1 MTTAD
6 HLNALPVGFRFEE
19 HEIIRILG
27 SGGFGI
33 TYLGYDHNLDK
44 AVAIKEYLP
53 NDLAVRQGGSTVL
66 PKSSADKEDFEWGL
80 ERFLDEARTLA
91 KFDHRN
97 IIKVHRFFRAHETGY
112 ILMEYAEGK
121 TLSELLKEK
130 RKISEDELWAIL
142 EPLLKGLKV
151 VHKNE
156 YLHRD
161 IKPGNIIIRDD
172 GSPVLIDFGSA
183 RQALGVKS
191 RSITAIV
198 SPGYAPLE
206 QYSVRGNQ
214 GPWTDIYALG
224 AVAYKCLTGKVPPD
238 ATVRIKDD
246 PYIPVREASGAA
258 TPSHLLKAIDM
269 ALAPDPDDRP
279 KDITDWLAL
288 LGGRRT
294 VAERAAGKMAR
305 RQKKPSQMGQKADG
319 LPKPA
324 IAAALV
330 VVIGAAAFFL
340 WPAPQAPV
348 PSPAATELVDS
359 EPQAGEVDQAALIRQ
374 AQGLLNQLGYEVGP
388 PSGEMSTR
396 TIGAVRNFETN
407 ENLIE
412 TGEVDAL
419 LIEKLMAAL
428 DRKDDAAWQ
437 EALAGGTEV
446 AITKYQEDWPGGR
459 HLSEVGPLL
468 DRLAWEAAKAAESIS
483 ALEAYRATRPEG
495 AFASEVAAEIQK
507 IEAAQDTAWAE
518 AGLEGTI
525 EAYEAFIDNHP
536 ASKHVVAARQAISE
550 IMRLDEEGAWAS
562 VQRRD
567 RIPAY
572 ESYKE
577 NYPGGKY
584 VQAANEAIARLKIE
598 AEETAW
604 AEARQIDTA
613 AAYEAYLEAYPRG
626 RFVIAANQAIAAV
639 AVREEEA
646 AWAEAKRL
654 ETAAAY
660 EAYKAAYPKGK
671 FRKEANQ
678 AIEAVAVREEATA
691 WAAAQRA
698 DTAVGYEAYKAA
710 YPRGKFSVAADQ
722 AIAAVAVREQETAWA
737 EAQRLDTVAAYE
749 AYKVAYPGGK
759 FIAQAGA
766 AIRLL
771 SDQVSRVERAAWK
784 KLQANPTVADY
795 RSFLREY
802 PRGANANKAR
812 KFFEPYPVV
821 WERVLGG
828 KANDAGTALVVL
840 SGGGVAVAGW
850 TESKGAGGT
859 DVWIL
864 KFDEN
869 GQTVWEQT
877 RGGTGNESATA
888 IVELPQGEL
897 ALAGWR
903 MAKGSKT
910 ANMLVGK
917 LDASGNTIWER
928 TYTGNG
934 NEYAAGIA
942 LLPNGRLAVAGVP
955 RDSSRNRSKMRLVKI
970 GANGNISREL
980 TFDTAIT
987 NRFGALAA
995 LADGGLA
1002 VATSTTYQRDHHD
1015 LWILRLDRSGKQ
1027 VWGNAFGGQRN
1038 EYADAIV
1045 ALKDGGFLV
1054 AGRIEGG
1061 RGSSDEIQIIKLDG
1075 SGNPVWERTFSGIES
1090 DGVKSL
1096 AVLPDG
1102 TIVAAG
1108 STRSGGAG
1116 DYNAWLLK
1124 LDPLGNQ
1131 IWESSFGGNKNQHA
1145 NALGVLPNGGLV
1157 VVGTTDSKGA
1167 GKQDLWLVRLDPH

>member
-1 MTTAD
+1 MTSD

-19 HEIIRILG
+19 HEIIRVLG

-44 AVAIKEYLP
+44 AIAIKEYLP
-53 NDLAVRQGGSTVL
+53 NDLAVRQGGTTVL

-80 ERFLDEARTLA
+80 ERFLDEARILA

-151 VHKNE
+151 VHNSK

-161 IKPGNIIIRDD
+161 IKPANIIIRDD

-183 RQALGVKS
+183 RQALGAKS
-191 RSITAIV
+191 RSITAII

-238 ATVRIKDD
+238 ATVRIRDD
-246 PYIPVREASGAA
+246 PYIPVHEACEAA
-258 TPSHLLKAIDM
+258 KPSHILKAVDM

-288 LGGRRT
+288 LGGRRIA
-294 VAERAAGKMAR
+294 AERAAGKKAR
-305 RQKKPSQMGQKADG
+305 RQKKPSEIGHKIDG
-319 LPKPA
+319 LPIPA

-330 VVIGAAAFFL
+330 VVIGAAAYFL
-340 WPAPQAPV
+340 WPASEAPA
-348 PSPAATELVDS
+348 PSPAPTELADTES
-359 EPQAGEVDQAALIRQ
+359 QAGEVGQPALIRQ

-388 PSGEMSTR
+388 PSGQMSTR
-396 TIGAVRNFETN
+396 TIGAVRNFETD
-407 ENLIE
+407 EDLIE
-412 TGEVDAL
+412 TGEVDVL
-419 LIEKLMAAL
+419 LIVKLMAAL
-428 DRKDDAAWQ
+428 VRKDDAAWQ
-437 EALAGGTEV
+437 VALAGGTEV
-446 AITKYQEDWPGGR
+446 AIAKYQADWPDGR
-459 HLSEVGPLL
+459 HLSEIDTLL
-468 DRLAWEAAKAAESIS
+468 DRLAWEAAKAAKSIP
-483 ALEAYRATRPEG
+483 ALEAYRVTRPEG
-495 AFASEVAAEIQK
+495 AFVGEVEAEIQE
-507 IEAAQDTAWAE
+507 IETEQEAAWAE
-518 AGLEGTI
+518 AGLAGTI
-525 EAYEAFIDNHP
+525 EAYQAFIDSHP
-536 ASKHVVAARQAISE
+536 ASKHVAAAKDAILE
-550 IMRLDEEGAWAS
+550 IVRLDEEGAWVR

-572 ESYKE
+572 ETYKE
-577 NYPGGKY
+577 NYPSGKY
-584 VQAANEAIARLKIE
+584 VQAANEAIARLKIK

-626 RFVIAANQAIAAV
+626 
-639 AVREEEA
+639 
-646 AWAEAKRL
+646 
-654 ETAAAY
+654 
-660 EAYKAAYPKGK
+660 K
-671 FRKEANQ
+671 F
-678 AIEAVAVREEATA
+678 I
-691 WAAAQRA
+691 
-698 DTAVGYEAYKAA
+698 
-710 YPRGKFSVAADQ
+710 VAADQ
-722 AIAAVAVREQETAWA
+722 AIAAVLVRAEEAAWA
-737 EAQRLDTVAAYE
+737 EAQRADTVAAYE
-749 AYKVAYPGGK
+749 AYKVAYAEGKFRKEANQAIAAVAMREEEAAWAEAQRADTVVGYEAYKTTYPGGK
-759 FIAQAGA
+759 FRAAADQAIATVAVREQEIAWAEAQRADTVAAYEVYKTAYPKGKFLSEADA
-766 AIRLL
+766 AIELL
-771 SDQVSRVERAAWK
+771 SDKVSRAERTAWK
-784 KLQANPTVADY
+784 KLQENPTVADY

-812 KFFEPYPVV
+812 KFFEPYPIT

-828 KANDAGTALVVL
+828 KANDAGTALAIL

-850 TESKGAGGT
+850 TESKGAGGA
-859 DVWIL
+859 DIWIL
-864 KFDEN
+864 KVDEN
-869 GQTVWEQT
+869 GKTIWEHT
-877 RGGTGNESATA
+877 LGGPGDENATA
-888 IVELPQGEL
+888 IIELPQGEL
-897 ALAGWR
+897 AVAGWR
-903 MAKGSKT
+903 KAKGSKT

-917 LDASGNTIWER
+917 LDTSGTTIWER
-928 TYTGNG
+928 TYIGNG
-934 NEYAAGIA
+934 NEYAAGLA
-942 LLPNGRLAVAGVP
+942 VLTNGPLAVAGVP
-955 RDSSRNRSKMRLVKI
+955 RDSGRNRSKVRLVKI
-970 GANGNISREL
+970 GANGNISWEL
-980 TFDTAIT
+980 TFDTAIAD
-987 NRFGALAA
+987 RFGALTA
-995 LADGGLA
+995 LRDGGLA

-1045 ALKDGGFLV
+1045 ALKSGAFLV
-1054 AGRIEGG
+1054 AGRIEGD
-1061 RGSSDEIQIIKLDG
+1061 RGSSDEIQIIKLDR

-1108 STRSGGAG
+1108 STRSGRAG
-1116 DYNAWLLK
+1116 DYDAWLLK

-1131 IWESSFGGNKNQHA
+1131 IWESSFGGNKNQYA

>member
-1 MTTAD
+1 MTSD
-6 HLNALPVGFRFEE
+6 HLNALPMGFRFEE
-19 HEIIRILG
+19 HEIIRVLG

-33 TYLGYDHNLDK
+33 TYLGHDHNLDK

-53 NDLAVRQGGSTVL
+53 NDLAVRRGGSTVL

-130 RKISEDELWAIL
+130 RKYSEDELWAIL

-151 VHKNE
+151 VHENE

-183 RQALGVKS
+183 RQALGAKS

-214 GPWTDIYALG
+214 GPWTDIYALA

-246 PYIPVREASGAA
+246 PYIPVHEASEAA
-258 TPSHLLKAIDM
+258 KPSHFLKAVDM

-279 KDITDWLAL
+279 KDINDWLAL

-294 VAERAAGKMAR
+294 AVERAAGKKAR
-305 RQKKPSQMGQKADG
+305 RQKKPSEMSHKIDG

-330 VVIGAAAFFL
+330 VVIGAAAYFL
-340 WPAPQAPV
+340 WPASEAPA
-348 PSPAATELVDS
+348 PSPTPSELADA
-359 EPQAGEVDQAALIRQ
+359 EPQAGEVGQPALIRQ

-396 TIGAVRNFETN
+396 TIGAVRNFETD
-407 ENLIE
+407 EDLIE

-419 LIEKLMAAL
+419 LIDKLMAAL
-428 DRKDDAAWQ
+428 DRKDDTAWQ
-437 EALAGGTEV
+437 QALAGGTKM
-446 AITKYQEDWPGGR
+446 AIAKYQEDWPDGR
-459 HLSEVGPLL
+459 HLSEVDTLL
-468 DRLAWEAAKAAESIS
+468 DRLAWEAAKAAKSIS
-483 ALEAYRATRPEG
+483 ALEAYRETRPEG
-495 AFASEVAAEIQK
+495 AFLGEVAAEIQA
-507 IEAAQDTAWAE
+507 IEAEQDAAWAE

-525 EAYEAFIDNHP
+525 AGYEAFIDNHP
-536 ASKHVVAARQAISE
+536 ASKYVAAAREAISE

-572 ESYKE
+572 ETYKE
-577 NYPGGKY
+577 NYPSGKY

-604 AEARQIDTA
+604 TEAQQVNTA
-613 AAYEAYLEAYPRG
+613 AAYEAYLE
-626 RFVIAANQAIAAV
+626 
-639 AVREEEA
+639 
-646 AWAEAKRL
+646 
-654 ETAAAY
+654 T
-660 EAYKAAYPKGK
+660 
-671 FRKEANQ
+671 
-678 AIEAVAVREEATA
+678 
-691 WAAAQRA
+691 
-698 DTAVGYEAYKAA
+698 
-710 YPRGKFSVAADQ
+710 YPRGKYVLAANQ

-749 AYKVAYPGGK
+749 AYKKAYPRGK
-759 FIAQAGA
+759 FRVAADQAMAAVAVRKQELVWAEAQRADTVAAYEAYKVAFPKGKFMAQAEA
-766 AIRLL
+766 AIKLL
-771 SDQVSRVERAAWK
+771 SDEVSKVERVAWK
-784 KLQANPTVADY
+784 KLQANPTVAEY

-812 KFFEPYPVV
+812 KFFEPYPVT

-828 KANDAGTALVVL
+828 NANDAGTALAIL

-850 TESKGAGGT
+850 TESKGAGGA

-869 GQTVWEQT
+869 GKTIWEHAW
-877 RGGTGNESATA
+877 GGTGNENATA
-888 IVELPQGEL
+888 IVELPGGGL
-897 ALAGWR
+897 AVAGWR
-903 MAKGSKT
+903 KAKGSKS
-910 ANMLVGK
+910 ANMLLGK

-928 TYTGNG
+928 TYAGNR
-934 NEYAAGIA
+934 NEYAAGLA
-942 LLPNGRLAVAGVP
+942 VLPNGRLAVAGVP
-955 RDSSRNRSKMRLVKI
+955 RESGRNRSKMRLVKI
-970 GANGNISREL
+970 GENGNISWEL
-980 TFDTAIT
+980 TFDPAIAD
-987 NRFGALAA
+987 RFGALIA
-995 LADGGLA
+995 LPDGGLA

-1038 EYADAIV
+1038 EIADAIV
-1045 ALKDGGFLV
+1045 ALKGGGYLV

-1061 RGSSDEIQIIKLDG
+1061 RGSSDEIQIIKLDS
-1075 SGNPVWERTFSGIES
+1075 SGNAVWERTFSGIES

-1108 STRSGGAG
+1108 STRSGRAG

-1124 LDPLGNQ
+1124 LDRLGNQ

-1145 NALGVLPNGGLV
+1145 NALGVLPSGGLV
-1157 VVGTTDSKGA
+1157 VAGTTDSKGA
-1167 GKQDLWLVRLDPH
+1167 GKQDLWLVRLDPY

>member
-1 MTTAD
+1 MMTSD

-19 HEIIRILG
+19 HEIIRVLG

-33 TYLGYDHNLDK
+33 TYLGYDHNLYK
-44 AVAIKEYLP
+44 PVAIKEYLP
-53 NDLAVRQGGSTVL
+53 NDLAVRQDGTTVL

-97 IIKVHRFFRAHETGY
+97 IIKVSRFFRAHETGY
-112 ILMEYAEGK
+112 IVMEYAEGK

-130 RKISEDELWAIL
+130 HKLSEDEVWAIL
-142 EPLLKGLKV
+142 EPLLKGLEV

-183 RQALGVKS
+183 RQALGAKS

-206 QYSVRGNQ
+206 QYSEHSNQ

-224 AVAYKCLTGKVPPD
+224 AVAYKCLTGKIPPD

-246 PYIPVREASGAA
+246 PYIPVHEASEAA
-258 TPSHLLKAIDM
+258 KPSHLLKAVDI

-288 LGGRRT
+288 LRGRRIA
-294 VAERAAGKMAR
+294 AERAAGKKAR
-305 RQKKPSQMGQKADG
+305 RQKKPSEISQKIDG
-319 LPKPA
+319 LPKLA

-330 VVIGAAAFFL
+330 LVVGATAYFL
-340 WPAPQAPV
+340 WPASEAPA
-348 PSPAATELVDS
+348 PSPAPTELAETEPPAS
-359 EPQAGEVDQAALIRQ
+359 EFGQPALIRQ
-374 AQGLLNQLGYEVGP
+374 AQGLLNQLDYEVGP

-396 TIGAVRNFETN
+396 TIGAVRSFETD

-412 TGEVDAL
+412 TGEVDTL
-419 LIEKLMAAL
+419 LIDKLMAAL

-446 AITKYQEDWPGGR
+446 EIAKYQEDWSDGR
-459 HLSEVGPLL
+459 HLSEVDALL
-468 DRLAWEAAKAAESIS
+468 DRLAWETAKAAKSIP
-483 ALEAYRATRPEG
+483 ALEAYREIRPEG
-495 AFASEVAAEIQK
+495 AFVGEVMAEIQE
-507 IEAAQDTAWAE
+507 IEAEQGAAWAE

-525 EAYEAFIDNHP
+525 EAYEAFIDIHP
-536 ASKHVVAARQAISE
+536 ASKYVAAARQAISE
-550 IMRLDEEGAWAS
+550 IMRLDEEGAWVS

-572 ESYKE
+572 ETYKE
-577 NYPGGKY
+577 NYPSGKY

-598 AEETAW
+598 AQETAW

-626 RFVIAANQAIAAV
+626 RFVIAANQAISAV

-646 AWAEAKRL
+646 AWSEAKRL
-654 ETAAAY
+654 DTVAAY
-660 EAYKAAYPKGK
+660 EAYKAAYPQGK
-671 FRKEANQ
+671 FRSEANQ
-678 AIEAVAVREEATA
+678 AVEAVAVRKE
-691 WAAAQRA
+691 
-698 DTAVGYEAYKAA
+698 
-710 YPRGKFSVAADQ
+710 
-722 AIAAVAVREQETAWA
+722 ETAWA

-749 AYKVAYPGGK
+749 IYKKAYPRGKFRVVAEQAIAAVAVRQHEAAWAEAQRADSVAGYEAYKAAYPKGK
-759 FIAQAGA
+759 FLAEAEA
-766 AIRLL
+766 AIKLL
-771 SDQVSRVERAAWK
+771 SDKVSRVERAAWK
-784 KLQANPTVADY
+784 KLQANPTVANY

-812 KFFEPYPVV
+812 KFFEPYPVT

-828 KANDAGTALVVL
+828 MANDAGTALAIL
-840 SGGGVAVAGW
+840 SGGGIAVAGW
-850 TESKGAGGT
+850 TESKGAGGA

-864 KFDEN
+864 KFDEK
-869 GQTVWEQT
+869 GKTIWEHT
-877 RGGTGNESATA
+877 RGGPGDENATA

-897 ALAGWR
+897 AIAGWR
-903 MAKGSKT
+903 KAKGSKT

-917 LDASGNTIWER
+917 MDASGNTIWER
-928 TYTGNG
+928 TYSSNG
-934 NEYAAGIA
+934 NEYAAGLVVLA
-942 LLPNGRLAVAGVP
+942 NGRLAVAGVP
-955 RDSSRNRSKMRLVKI
+955 RDSGRKRSKMRLVKI
-970 GANGNISREL
+970 STTGNISWQL
-980 TFDTAIT
+980 TFDTTIT
-987 NRFGALAA
+987 DRFGALAA

-1002 VATSTTYQRDHHD
+1002 VATSTTYQRDHQD

-1027 VWGNAFGGQRN
+1027 VWGKAFGGQRN

-1054 AGRIEGG
+1054 AGRIEGD
-1061 RGSSDEIQIIKLDG
+1061 RGSSDEIQIIKLDR
-1075 SGNPVWERTFSGIES
+1075 SGNPVWERIFSGIES

-1108 STRSGGAG
+1108 RTRSGGAG
-1116 DYNAWLLK
+1116 
-1124 LDPLGNQ
+1124 
-1131 IWESSFGGNKNQHA
+1131 
-1145 NALGVLPNGGLV
+1145 
-1157 VVGTTDSKGA
+1157 
-1167 GKQDLWLVRLDPH
+1167 

>member
-1 MTTAD
+1 MTSD

-19 HEIIRILG
+19 HEIIRVLG

-53 NDLAVRQGGSTVL
+53 NDLAVRQDGATVL
-66 PKSSADKEDFEWGL
+66 PKSSADREDFEWGL
-80 ERFLDEARTLA
+80 ERFLDEARILA

-130 RKISEDELWAIL
+130 HKLSEDELWAIL

-151 VHKNE
+151 VHKNK

-183 RQALGVKS
+183 RQALGAKS

-224 AVAYKCLTGKVPPD
+224 AVAYKCLTGKIPPD

-246 PYIPVREASGAA
+246 PYIPVHEASEAA
-258 TPSHLLKAIDM
+258 KPSHFLKAVDI

-288 LGGRRT
+288 LGGRRIA
-294 VAERAAGKMAR
+294 AERAAGKKAR
-305 RQKKPSQMGQKADG
+305 RQKKPTEMSQKIDG
-319 LPKPA
+319 FPKPA

-330 VVIGAAAFFL
+330 VVIGAATYFL
-340 WPAPQAPV
+340 WPASQAPD
-348 PSPAATELVDS
+348 PSPVPTESADP
-359 EPQAGEVDQAALIRQ
+359 ERQAGKADQPALIRQ
-374 AQGLLNQLGYEVGP
+374 AQGLLNKLGYEVGP

-396 TIGAVRNFETN
+396 TVGAVRNFETD

-412 TGEVDAL
+412 TGEVDVL
-419 LIEKLMAAL
+419 LIDKLMAAVG
-428 DRKDDAAWQ
+428 RKDDAAWQ
-437 EALAGGTEV
+437 GVLVGGTEV
-446 AITKYQEDWPGGR
+446 AIARYQADWPDGR
-459 HLSEVGPLL
+459 HLGEVDMLL
-468 DRLAWEAAKAAESIS
+468 DRLAWEAAKAAKSVP
-483 ALEAYRATRPEG
+483 ALEAYRETRPEG
-495 AFASEVAAEIQK
+495 AFVGEVEAEIQQ
-507 IEAAQDTAWAE
+507 IEAEQTAAWAE

-525 EAYEAFIDNHP
+525 EGYEAFIDNHP
-536 ASKHVVAARQAISE
+536 ASKHVAAAKQAVSE
-550 IMRLDEEGAWAS
+550 IMQQDEEAAWAS

-567 RIPAY
+567 SVPAY
-572 ESYKE
+572 QTYKE
-577 NYPGGKY
+577 KYSRGKY
-584 VQAANEAIARLKIE
+584 VTAANEAIARLKIE
-598 AEETAW
+598 AQEAAW

-639 AVREEEA
+639 AVRQEET
-646 AWAEAKRL
+646 AWAEAKL
-654 ETAAAY
+654 IDTVAAY
-660 EAYKAAYPKGK
+660 EAYKAAYAKGK

-678 AIEAVAVREEATA
+678 AIEALAVRQQEAA
-691 WAAAQRA
+691 WAEAQRLNTV
-698 DTAVGYEAYKAA
+698 TAYEAYKAA
-710 YPRGKFSVAADQ
+710 YPRGKFKAQ
-722 AIAAVAVREQETAWA
+722 AEAAV
-737 EAQRLDTVAAYE
+737 
-749 AYKVAYPGGK
+749 KS
-759 FIAQAGA
+759 
-766 AIRLL
+766 L
-771 SDQVSRVERAAWK
+771 SDKVSRVERAAWK
-784 KLQANPTVADY
+784 KLQANPTVAGY
-795 RSFLREY
+795 RSFLREH

-812 KFFEPYPVV
+812 KFFEPYPVT

-828 KANDAGTALVVL
+828 KANDAGTALAIL
-840 SGGGVAVAGW
+840 SGGGFAVAGW
-850 TESKGAGGT
+850 TESKGAGGA
-859 DVWIL
+859 DLWIL
-864 KFDEN
+864 KFDKK
-869 GQTVWEQT
+869 GKTIWEHT
-877 RGGTGNESATA
+877 RGGTGNENATA
-888 IVELPQGEL
+888 IIELPQGEL
-897 ALAGWR
+897 AVAGWSK
-903 MAKGSKT
+903 AKGSKT

-928 TYTGNG
+928 TYSSNG
-934 NEYAAGIA
+934 NEYAAGLA
-942 LLPNGRLAVAGVP
+942 VLPNGRLVVAGVP
-955 RDSSRNRSKMRLVKI
+955 RDSGRKRSKIRLVKI
-970 GANGNISREL
+970 STTGNISWEL
-980 TFDTAIT
+980 TFDKAIAD
-987 NRFGALAA
+987 RFGALAT
-995 LADGGLA
+995 LPDGGLV
-1002 VATSTTYQRDHHD
+1002 VATSTTYKRDHHD
-1015 LWILRLDRSGKQ
+1015 LWILRLNRSGKQ

-1045 ALKDGGFLV
+1045 SLNDGGFLV
-1054 AGRIEGG
+1054 AGRIEGD
-1061 RGSSDEIQIIKLDG
+1061 RGSSDEIQIIKLDR
-1075 SGNPVWERTFSGIES
+1075 SGNPVWERIFSGIES

-1108 STRSGGAG
+1108 RTRSGGAG
-1116 DYNAWLLK
+1116 DYDAWLLK
-1124 LDPLGNQ
+1124 LDSLGNQ
-1131 IWESSFGGNKNQHA
+1131 IWETSFGGNKNQQA
-1145 NALGVLPNGGLV
+1145 NALGVFPDGGLV

-1167 GKQDLWLVRLDPH
+1167 GKQDLWLVRLDSH

>member
-1 MTTAD
+1 MTAD
-6 HLNALPVGFRFEE
+6 HLNALPIGFRFEE

-53 NDLAVRQGGSTVL
+53 SDLAVRQGGTTVL

-130 RKISEDELWAIL
+130 RKLSEGELWAIL
-142 EPLLKGLKV
+142 EPLLQGLKV
-151 VHKNE
+151 VHRNK

-238 ATVRIKDD
+238 ATVRVKDD
-246 PYIPVREASGAA
+246 PYIPVFEASEAA
-258 TPSHLLKAIDM
+258 KPSHFLKAIDM

-294 VAERAAGKMAR
+294 VAERAAGKKAR
-305 RQKKPSQMGQKADG
+305 RQKKPSEMGHKIDR
-319 LPKPA
+319 LSKPA

-330 VVIGAAAFFL
+330 VVIGGAAYFL
-340 WPAPQAPV
+340 WPALEAPA
-348 PSPAATELVDS
+348 PRPAPTELADA
-359 EPQAGEVDQAALIRQ
+359 EPQAGEVGQPALIRQ
-374 AQGLLNQLGYEVGP
+374 AQGLLNQLGHEVGP

-396 TIGAVRNFETN
+396 TIGAVRNFEID
-407 ENLIE
+407 EDLIE

-419 LIEKLMAAL
+419 LIDKLTAAL

-437 EALAGGTEV
+437 EALAGGTET
-446 AITKYQEDWPGGR
+446 AIAKYQEDWPHGR
-459 HLSEVGPLL
+459 HLSEVGATL
-468 DRLAWEAAKAAESIS
+468 DRLAWEAAKAAKSIP
-483 ALEAYRATRPEG
+483 ALEAYRETRPEG
-495 AFASEVAAEIQK
+495 AFAGEVEAEIQE
-507 IEAAQDTAWAE
+507 IEAEQEAAWAE
-518 AGLEGTI
+518 AGLKGTI
-525 EAYEAFIDNHP
+525 EGYEAFIDSHP
-536 ASKHVVAARQAISE
+536 ASKHVSAAREAISE
-550 IMRLDEEGAWAS
+550 IMQQDEEAAWAS

-567 RIPAY
+567 SVPAY
-572 ESYKE
+572 ETYKK
-577 NYPGGKY
+577 NYSRGKY
-584 VQAANEAIARLKIE
+584 VKAANEAIARLKIE

-604 AEARQIDTA
+604 AEARQTDTA
-613 AAYEAYLEAYPRG
+613 AAYEAYIEAYPRG
-626 RFVIAANQAIAAV
+626 KFVIAANQAIAAV

-646 AWAEAKRL
+646 AWAEA
-654 ETAAAY
+654 
-660 EAYKAAYPKGK
+660 
-671 FRKEANQ
+671 
-678 AIEAVAVREEATA
+678 
-691 WAAAQRA
+691 
-698 DTAVGYEAYKAA
+698 
-710 YPRGKFSVAADQ
+710 
-722 AIAAVAVREQETAWA
+722 
-737 EAQRLDTVAAYE
+737 QRLDTVAAYE
-749 AYKVAYPGGK
+749 IYKKTYPRGKFRAAAEQAIAAVAVRQHEAAWAEAQRADSVAGYEAYKTAYPKGK
-759 FIAQAGA
+759 FLAEAEA
-766 AIRLL
+766 AIKLL
-771 SDQVSRVERAAWK
+771 SDKVSRVERAAWK
-784 KLQANPTVADY
+784 KLQVNPTVADY

-812 KFFEPYPVV
+812 KFFEPYPVT

-828 KANDAGTALVVL
+828 MANDAATALAIL

-850 TESKGAGGT
+850 TESKGAGGA

-864 KFDEN
+864 KFDEK
-869 GQTVWEQT
+869 GKTIWEHT
-877 RGGTGNESATA
+877 RGGPGDENATA

-897 ALAGWR
+897 AIAGWR
-903 MAKGSKT
+903 KAKGSKT

-917 LDASGNTIWER
+917 IDASGNTIWER
-928 TYTGNG
+928 AYAGNG
-934 NEYAAGIA
+934 DEYAAGLA
-942 LLPNGRLAVAGVP
+942 VLPNGRLAVAGVP
-955 RDSSRNRSKMRLVKI
+955 RDSGRKRPKMRLVKI
-970 GANGNISREL
+970 GANGNISWQL
-980 TFDTAIT
+980 TFDTAIAD
-987 NRFGALAA
+987 RFGALAA

-1061 RGSSDEIQIIKLDG
+1061 RGSSDEIQIIKLNS

-1102 TIVAAG
+1102 AIVAAG

-1116 DYNAWLLK
+1116 DYDAWLLK

-1157 VVGTTDSKGA
+1157 VAGTTDSKGA